1 MFIVRSEQVSIT
13 WDTIFQSWLGE
24 PGQSSAPGLEPTW
37 VDNSQNS
44 INKYIFSSTVAW
56 ANQVVEQTRS
66 QRLTTKE

>member
-24 PGQSSAPGLEPTW
+24 PGQSRAPGLEPTW

-44 INKYIFSSTVAW
+44 INKYIFGSTVAW